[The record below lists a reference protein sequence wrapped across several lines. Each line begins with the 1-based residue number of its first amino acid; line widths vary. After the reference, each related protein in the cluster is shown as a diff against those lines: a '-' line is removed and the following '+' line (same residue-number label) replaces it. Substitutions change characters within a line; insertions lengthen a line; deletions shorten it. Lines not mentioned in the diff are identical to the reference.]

1 MTESTIYYFQ
11 SKTLKDGSHPV
22 YLKITNNGN
31 RHYLTLNMSCKKDEW
46 NDKKKQ
52 FNSKHSDYD
61 KANLELKRAKLKT
74 DNIID
79 HFYKNDMLFVFSK
92 FVEMYNGI
100 GVTDKIISYF
110 NVVIADLV
118 EADKI
123 STAGPYVTTRNKL
136 IGFKNKNLKF
146 ADIDIVFLGKFESY
160 LRKQGNKDTSI
171 FVRMKDIRA
180 VFNRAIKAKIISRK
194 LYPFEDYE
202 FGKLDLTTKKRA
214 ISKESVKEI
223 EALKLDGKEQLAQSI
238 FIFSYYTRGMN
249 FIDIAALRWTDIISY
264 VDNGKEINRIEFSR
278 RKTKVKYSIKI
289 LPQAMEIINLY
300 SELNVT
306 NSDYVFP
313 IYNPEVHT
321 TEKKQYHKRYR
332 SLAQINKIL
341 SETIAPMIGLNDF
354 NLTTYV
360 SRHTYANTLQS
371 SGAAIEEIQ
380 RAMGHKNSD
389 TTKIYLE
396 EINYNDS
403 IDDLDERA
411 L

>member
-1 MTESTIYYFQ
+1 MIESTIYYFQ
-11 SKTLKDGSHPV
+11 SKTLRDGSHPV

-31 RHYLTLNMSCKKDEW
+31 RHYLTINMSCKKDEW
-46 NDKKKQ
+46 NDRKKQ
-52 FNSKHSDYD
+52 FNSKHTDYD

-79 HFYKNDMLFVFSK
+79 HFYKNDMIFVFSK
-92 FVEMYNGI
+92 FVQMYNGI
-100 GVTDKIISYF
+100 GVTDNIISYF
-110 NVVIADLV
+110 DIVIADLI

-123 STAGPYVTTRNKL
+123 STASPYTTTRNKL
-136 IGFKNKNLKF
+136 IIFKSKNLKF
-146 ADIDIVFLGKFESY
+146 ADIDIVFLGKFENY

-171 FVRMKDIRA
+171 SVRMRDLRA

-194 LYPFEDYE
+194 LYPFGDYD

-223 EALKLDGKEQLAQSI
+223 EALELEGKEQLAQNI
-238 FIFSYYTRGMN
+238 FLFSYYTSGTN

-264 VDNGKEINRIEFSR
+264 IDNGKEIKRIEFSR
-278 RKTKVKYSIKI
+278 RKTKVKYTIKI
-289 LPQAMEIINLY
+289 LPQAMRIIDLY

-313 IYNPEVHT
+313 IYDQSKHT
-321 TEKKQYHKRYR
+321 TEKKQYYKRTR
-332 SLAQINKIL
+332 SLTQINKIL
-341 SETIAPMIGLNDF
+341 SETIAPMIGINDF

-360 SRHTYANTLQS
+360 SRHSYANALQS
-371 SGAAIEEIQ
+371 SGASIEEIQ
-380 RAMGHKNSD
+380 KAMGHKDSN

-396 EINYNDS
+396 EINYNDE
-403 IDDLDERA
+403 IDDLNERA